1 MKEEIHQFFK
11 LVEKYCHNMTNNA
24 HNNHGAATVDPILAP
39 EKVRKSEKRED
50 TDYFMS
56 LVEKYREITAKK
68 PCVITLE
75 TAFEEEN
82 EEGNNEKLYNILNIS
97 YPKANFTK
105 DRKLVADDEIWGVLP
120 YKNYTPE
127 QKYKKYRKI
136 CSVVRKESKAKEM
149 KMDFVKKNLERA
161 RQMRQKSIERKKKE
175 DEEVKAAAAAA
186 KNKTKA
192 TKLNK
197 HDKRSNGRFFKEER
211 VLNNFYF
218 LGREEEEVVEE
229 EEDLGI
235 LYCVCKKK
243 YGGELMTGKQNFSL

>member
-1 MKEEIHQFFK
+1 MKEEISQFFK
-11 LVEKYCHNMTNNA
+11 LVEKYCHNMTNNS
-24 HNNHGAATVDPILAP
+24 HNNHTGPVDPILAP

-75 TAFEEEN
+75 TAFEEEK
-82 EEGNNEKLYNILNIS
+82 EEGNNEKFYNILNIS
-97 YPKANFTK
+97 LPKANFTK
-105 DRKLVADDEIWGVLP
+105 NRKLVADDEIWGVLP

-136 CSVVRKESKAKEM
+136 CSVMRKESKAKEV
-149 KMDFVKKNLERA
+149 KLDFMRKNLEKA
-161 RQMRQKSIERKKKE
+161 RQMRQNIVAQKKKE
-175 DEEVKAAAAAA
+175 EEETKA

-197 HDKRSNGRFFKEER
+197 NDKRSRF
-211 VLNNFYF
+211 
-218 LGREEEEVVEE
+218 
-229 EEDLGI
+229 I
-235 LYCVCKKK
+235 
-243 YGGELMTGKQNFSL
+243 

>member
-1 MKEEIHQFFK
+1 LKLRRTLESKEKKMKEEISQFFK
-11 LVEKYCHNMTNNA
+11 LVEKYCHNMTNNS
-24 HNNHGAATVDPILAP
+24 HNNHTGPVDPILAP

-75 TAFEEEN
+75 TAFEEEK
-82 EEGNNEKLYNILNIS
+82 EEGNNEKFYNILNIS
-97 YPKANFTK
+97 LPKANFTK
-105 DRKLVADDEIWGVLP
+105 NRKLVADDEIWGVLP

-136 CSVVRKESKAKEM
+136 CSVMRKESKAKEV
-149 KMDFVKKNLERA
+149 KLDFMRKNLEKA
-161 RQMRQKSIERKKKE
+161 RQMRQNIVAQKKKE
-175 DEEVKAAAAAA
+175 EEETKA

-197 HDKRSNGRFFKEER
+197 NDKRSRF
-211 VLNNFYF
+211 
-218 LGREEEEVVEE
+218 
-229 EEDLGI
+229 I
-235 LYCVCKKK
+235 
-243 YGGELMTGKQNFSL
+243 